1 MITNFNYNA
10 PGPAPAG
17 PSTKEVNMHTYIITY
32 HMHPY
37 DDITVTIK
45 ANTEEEAIIYA
56 KGYRNDA
63 FSIEEAHGERAEE
76 VEV

>member
-1 MITNFNYNA
+1 
-10 PGPAPAG
+10 
-17 PSTKEVNMHTYIITY
+17 MHTYIITY